1 MTIQEE
7 IQNGESRTLEF
18 KKELPAESLKW
29 IKTIAAFANG
39 AGGRLVIGVSNQRE
53 IIGISKETDIFELKD
68 KISDTISQMC
78 TPQLMYDIYQ
88 ESIKNKVLIV
98 VEVFPGNDT
107 PYFIKSFGKENGTF
121 IRLDATTRNA
131 DITTIDE
138 LELRGKRRYYDELP
152 FTELDVTEND
162 IATLCNEFSKRAK
175 HEITTETLVN
185 MHVLQKR
192 ENILVATKAYA
203 IFLGKH
209 DNFSKIQCARFKGV
223 ERVHFIDKKDFDGT
237 LLSQVE
243 GAYNF
248 VLEHINLG
256 VEIKGLYRK
265 EQYELPEAII
275 RELILNAVIHRNY
288 MMSSCVQ
295 VAVYDDRVEISSPGS
310 LFGTLTLQEALS
322 GRSSIRNKVIAG
334 VCEKLGVVE
343 GWGTGL
349 KRTIDVCHEMNIR
362 EPEFLEIGDL
372 LRVNLYRPTYK
383 AETNTVEE
391 SRESALESDKLP
403 CKCTVNVPEI
413 ALKTYSALKENPRA
427 TSAEL
432 AEILGIALRT
442 VKNHISILKKCGSIE
457 RVGSDKSGYWKITE
471 NGES

>member
-1 MTIQEE
+1 
-7 IQNGESRTLEF
+7 
-18 KKELPAESLKW
+18 
-29 IKTIAAFANG
+29 
-39 AGGRLVIGVSNQRE
+39 
-53 IIGISKETDIFELKD
+53 
-68 KISDTISQMC
+68 
-78 TPQLMYDIYQ
+78 MYDIYQ
-88 ESIKNKVLIV
+88 ESIKNKVRIV
-98 VEVFPGNDT
+98 IEVFPGKDT

-209 DNFSKIQCARFKGV
+209 DNFSKNQCARFKGV

-349 KRTIDVCHEMNIR
+349 KRIIDVCHEMNIR
-362 EPEFLEIGDL
+362 ELEFLEIGDL
-372 LRVNLYRPTYK
+372 LRVNLYRPTTYK
-383 AETNTVEE
+383 AETNTVEK
-391 SRESALESDKLP
+391 SRESALESDELP

-432 AEILGIALRT
+432 AELLGIALRT

>member
-1 MTIQEE
+1 
-7 IQNGESRTLEF
+7 
-18 KKELPAESLKW
+18 
-29 IKTIAAFANG
+29 
-39 AGGRLVIGVSNQRE
+39 
-53 IIGISKETDIFELKD
+53 
-68 KISDTISQMC
+68 
-78 TPQLMYDIYQ
+78 MYDIYQ
-88 ESIKNKVLIV
+88 ESIENKVLIV

-162 IATLCNEFSKRAK
+162 ITTLCNEFSKRAK

-349 KRTIDVCHEMNIR
+349 KRIIDVCHEMNIR

-372 LRVNLYRPTYK
+372 LRVNLFRPTYK

-391 SRESALESDKLP
+391 SRESALESDELP

-471 NGES
+471 TVES

>member
-1 MTIQEE
+1 M
-7 IQNGESRTLEF
+7 
-18 KKELPAESLKW
+18 K
-29 IKTIAAFANG
+29 
-39 AGGRLVIGVSNQRE
+39 
-53 IIGISKETDIFELKD
+53 
-68 KISDTISQMC
+68 
-78 TPQLMYDIYQ
+78 
-88 ESIKNKVLIV
+88 
-98 VEVFPGNDT
+98 
-107 PYFIKSFGKENGTF
+107 
-121 IRLDATTRNA
+121 
-131 DITTIDE
+131 
-138 LELRGKRRYYDELP
+138 
-152 FTELDVTEND
+152 
-162 IATLCNEFSKRAK
+162 
-175 HEITTETLVN
+175 
-185 MHVLQKR
+185 
-192 ENILVATKAYA
+192 
-203 IFLGKH
+203 
-209 DNFSKIQCARFKGV
+209 
-223 ERVHFIDKKDFDGT
+223 
-237 LLSQVE
+237 
-243 GAYNF
+243 
-248 VLEHINLG
+248 EHINLG
-256 VEIKGLYRK
+256 GEIKGLYRK

-310 LFGTLTLQEALS
+310 LFSTLTLQEALS

-343 GWGTGL
+343 VWGTGL
-349 KRTIDVCHEMNIR
+349 KRIIDVCHEMNIR

-391 SRESALESDKLP
+391 SRESALESDELP

-442 VKNHISILKKCGSIE
+442 VKNHISILKKCDSIE

-471 NGES
+471 TVES

>member
-1 MTIQEE
+1 
-7 IQNGESRTLEF
+7 
-18 KKELPAESLKW
+18 
-29 IKTIAAFANG
+29 
-39 AGGRLVIGVSNQRE
+39 
-53 IIGISKETDIFELKD
+53 
-68 KISDTISQMC
+68 
-78 TPQLMYDIYQ
+78 MYDIYQ

-152 FTELDVTEND
+152 LTELDVTEND
-162 IATLCNEFSKRAK
+162 ITTLCNEFSKRAK

-237 LLSQVE
+237 LLSKVE

-248 VLEHINLG
+248 VLEHINLR

-275 RELILNAVIHRNY
+275 RELILNTVIHRNY

-349 KRTIDVCHEMNIR
+349 KRIIDVCHEMNIR

-372 LRVNLYRPTYK
+372 LRVNLFRPTYK

-391 SRESALESDKLP
+391 RRESALESDGLP